1 MKRKVILF
9 LWLLVI
15 AIAVMIFLFSAQ
27 DGAASS
33 RTSGFFTNWLI
44 HLLYPDYDAWPDA
57 DQAAMFTR
65 VHGIVRKGAHFTEFA
80 MLGGALRLLFAAIR
94 LPMPF
99 LWAWAAG
106 TLYACTDEL
115 HQKFVGYRDA
125 TLGDVCI
132 DSAGVLTMVC
142 LVSLILLIR
151 RKRKAGGTA

>member
-33 RTSGFFTNWLI
+33 RASGFFTNWLI
-44 HLLYPDYDAWPDA
+44 HLLYPDYDAWPKA
-57 DQAAMFTR
+57 DQNAMFTR
-65 VHGIVRKGAHFTEFA
+65 MHGIVRKGAHFTEFA

-94 LPMPF
+94 LPRPF
-99 LWAWAAG
+99 WWAWAAG

-115 HQKFVGYRDA
+115 HQKFVGYRAA

-142 LVSLILLIR
+142 LVSLLLLIR
-151 RKRKAGGTA
+151 RKRKAGGTS